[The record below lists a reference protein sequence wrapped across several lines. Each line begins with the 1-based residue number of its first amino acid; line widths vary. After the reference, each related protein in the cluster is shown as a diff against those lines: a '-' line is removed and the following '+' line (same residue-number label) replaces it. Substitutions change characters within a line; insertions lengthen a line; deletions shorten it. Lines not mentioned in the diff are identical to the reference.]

1 MYLMGHEEAACDLG
15 EVLFSFVICACSSLK
30 FSLAGSR
37 VPTGAC
43 VILGLLVVIEIQF
56 DVFNS

>member
-15 EVLFSFVICACSSLK
+15 EGLLFFCSLCMFSLK
-30 FSLAGSR
+30 FNLAGSR

-43 VILGLLVVIEIQF
+43 GILGLLVVIEI
-56 DVFNS
+56 